1 MITIGKK
8 IKELRCAAGFT
19 QEVLGAMIGVSEK
32 VISKW
37 ENETTLPSVEILP
50 SLADAF
56 KINIDDLFEHTHN
69 DFTNL
74 EQQVCDYLYMQ
85 SVDRAFSQSHKL
97 MAYMT
102 WGMKKCDMQNSE
114 CYNEDILTEIAN
126 NQKTWIEQE
135 DERLQY
141 FSSTSENAAW
151 GKTAKDFRICV
162 LQELSKQKL
171 SELLEQDYAWLRKL
185 FALLAKP
192 DIEKVLQYFFVLDRS
207 QTFTVSY
214 LVEESGV
221 CVETVNSFL
230 EFLFAL
236 KQTTNE
242 TIIEK
247 QKAMV
252 DGNEMEIYHYF
263 PGAFA
268 SILKSVLVTAFVFT
282 GPKEGFR

>member
-8 IKELRCAAGFT
+8 IKELRSVAGFT
-19 QEVLGAMIGVSEK
+19 QETLGTMIGVSEK

-37 ENETTLPSVEILP
+37 ENGTTLPSVEILP

-56 KINIDDLFEHTHN
+56 KINIDDLFERTHN

-74 EQQVCDYLYMQ
+74 EQQICDYLCMQ
-85 SVDRAFSQSHKL
+85 PMDRAFSQAHKL
-97 MAYMT
+97 VAYMT
-102 WGMKKCDMQNSE
+102 WGMKKHDMQNSG
-114 CYNEDILTEIAN
+114 CYNENVLAEIAN

-141 FSSTSENAAW
+141 FSPAPENAVW
-151 GKTAKDFRICV
+151 GKTSEDFRVYV
-162 LQELSKQKL
+162 LQEFTKHKL
-171 SELLEQDYAWLRKL
+171 AELMEQDYAWLRKI

-192 DIEKVLQYFFVLDRS
+192 DIEKVLQHFLTCNCP
-207 QTFTVSY
+207 QAFTVSY
-214 LVEESGV
+214 LTEESGA
-221 CVETVNSFL
+221 CVETVNAFL
-230 EFLFAL
+230 EFLFMQ

-252 DGNEMEIYHYF
+252 DGSEIEIYHYF

-268 SILKSVLVTAFVFT
+268 SILKSVLITAFVFIS
-282 GPKEGFR
+282 PKEGFR